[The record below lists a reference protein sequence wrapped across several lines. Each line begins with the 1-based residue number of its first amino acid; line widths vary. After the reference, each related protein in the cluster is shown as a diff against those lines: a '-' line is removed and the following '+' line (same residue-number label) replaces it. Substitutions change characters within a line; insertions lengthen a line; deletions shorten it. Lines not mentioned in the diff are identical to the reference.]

1 MRRRVRRVRPSVASF
16 DLKQPSMHRQSTIC
30 RLQRARESITSRFSE
45 FCVCINHFWS
55 PLPLSQREVPSQNWA
70 DDSSRQSLSPQVS
83 HRPDIAESPSLT
95 TTAATAFHIKRLL
108 QSAIDRST
116 SYRSSTVILDYASS
130 LLANALNRHYYF
142 VLLGAA
148 KNIDG

>member
-1 MRRRVRRVRPSVASF
+1 MASF
-16 DLKQPSMHRQSTIC
+16 DLKQPSVHRQSTIC
-30 RLQRARESITSRFSE
+30 RLRRAHDSITSRFSE
-45 FCVCINHFWS
+45 LCMYHFWS
-55 PLPLSQREVPSQNWA
+55 PLPLSQRAVRSQNWA